1 MEKSYQPHAIEK
13 RWLEFWNNNE
23 FAKPKGS
30 GKPYCIMLP
39 PPNVTGTLHMGH
51 GFQISLMDA
60 LVRKHRMQGDNV
72 HWQVGSDHA
81 GIATQ
86 MVVERQLAKEGKTRH
101 DLGREAFINHT
112 WRWKEHSGNII
123 MQQIR
128 RMGASVDW
136 SRERFSMDTGFIKA
150 VNTVFC
156 QLHEAGL
163 IYRGKRL
170 VNWDPILNTALSD
183 LEVINT
189 PTPGHLWTITYPIV
203 GSEGYIPIATTRP
216 ETLLGDTAVAV
227 HPEDKRYKH
236 LIGKLIKLPLSD
248 REIPIIADDYVDPEF
263 GTGCVKITPAHDFN
277 DHAMGQRHQ
286 LPMIN
291 IMRLD
296 GHLNENVPK
305 AYQGLSVQEAR
316 QAVLQHLKEQ
326 NLLIKTEDHELQVPR
341 GDRSGAIIE
350 PLLTDQ
356 WFMKTESIA
365 KDALSC
371 VKEGQIQFIP
381 DNWRNTY
388 NRWLENIQDWCIS
401 RQLWWGHRIPAWYD
415 NEGQIY
421 VGESETHVR
430 EKYKLTANIDLR
442 QDEDVLDTWFSAS
455 LWPFATLGWPN
466 KTIDFSQFYP
476 TSTLVTGFDIIFFW
490 VARMIMMGLKFTKKV
505 PFNQVYITG
514 LIRDQFGNKMSK
526 SKGNVLDPL
535 DLIDGIALDQLVEKR
550 SSNLMQ
556 EHMREQVIEKT
567 TQSFPNGI
575 KAHGTDALR
584 FCFCAL
590 ANTGRDINFDMGRM
604 EGYRHFCNKLWNA
617 ARFVLMQTEDQ
628 LIASTHSKHIVDR
641 WIQSALQ
648 HTTQQVEHAFK
659 QYRFDLI
666 AQHLYDFFWNQF
678 CDWYLEFSKIR
689 LNDPTINEQDK
700 QQTRYT
706 LLATLESYLRLSH
719 PIMPFITEEIWQRIK
734 GKLSIDGQTIM
745 LSPYP
750 KQDSA
755 LIDHQADKQV
765 AWLQSC
771 TTAIR
776 TMRSELKISPKTKIR
791 CLFNGGTDVDSSNLE
806 SIGSYLISLCQ
817 CECVQWLNNN
827 EVTDEQ
833 MATHVVGQLQ
843 IQIPVTG
850 LIDVA
855 AETQRLEKE
864 IKKIEKDQ
872 EKRQQKLNNPNYINK
887 APKTVVETERERS
900 RQAEDTLEKLRK
912 QLKSTLKMA

>member
-13 RWLEFWNNNE
+13 RWLEFWNNHQ

-60 LVRKHRMQGDNV
+60 LVRKHRMQGDDV

-101 DLGREAFINHT
+101 DLGREAFINQT
-112 WRWKEHSGNII
+112 WHWKEQSGNTI

-128 RMGASVDW
+128 RMGASVNW
-136 SRERFSMDTGFIKA
+136 SRERFSMDSGFTQA

-156 QLHEAGL
+156 QLHKEGL

-170 VNWDPILNTALSD
+170 VNWDPVLNTALSD

-189 PTPGHLWTITYPIV
+189 PTPGHLWTIAYPI
-203 GSEGYIPIATTRP
+203 EGGNERIHIATTRP

-227 HPEDKRYKH
+227 HPEDTRYQH
-236 LIGKLIKLPLSD
+236 LIGQYIELPLCE
-248 REIPIIADDYVDPEF
+248 RRIPIIADDYVDPAF

-277 DHAMGQRHQ
+277 DYAIGQRHQ

-291 IMRLD
+291 IMRPD
-296 GHLNENVPK
+296 GHLSQDVPEV
-305 AYQGLSVQEAR
+305 YRGLSCLQAR
-316 QAVLQHLKEQ
+316 QAVLDTLSELD
-326 NLLIKTEDHELQVPR
+326 LLIKTEAHELQVPH

-350 PLLTDQ
+350 PMLTDQ
-356 WFMKTESIA
+356 WFMKTEAIA
-365 KDALSC
+365 KEALLS
-371 VKEGQIQFIP
+371 VKKGEVEFIP

-415 NEGQIY
+415 DNGQVY
-421 VGESETHVR
+421 VGENEADVR
-430 EKYKLTANIDLR
+430 QQHSLGINISLR

-455 LWPFATLGWPN
+455 LWPFATLGWPELS
-466 KTIDFSQFYP
+466 TEVERFYP
-476 TSTLVTGFDIIFFW
+476 TSVLITGFDIIFFW
-490 VARMIMMGLKFTKKV
+490 VARMIMMGLKFTQQV

-514 LIRDQFGNKMSK
+514 LIRDQFGKKMSK

-535 DLIDGIALDQLVEKR
+535 DLIDGIELNQLLEKR

-556 EHMREQVIEKT
+556 DHMRKQVIEKT

-617 ARFVLMQTEDQ
+617 ARFVLMQTEGQ
-628 LIASTHSKHIVDR
+628 PIANCHSTHVIDR

-648 HTTQQVEHAFK
+648 HTIHQVEEAFE

-678 CDWYLEFSKIR
+678 CDWYLELSKVR
-689 LNDPTINEQDK
+689 LNDPQVNEEDK
-700 QQTRYT
+700 QKTRYT
-706 LLATLESYLRLSH
+706 LLSTLECYLRLAH
-719 PIMPFITEEIWQRIK
+719 PVIPFITEEIWQRIK
-734 GKLSIDGQTIM
+734 TLLSIEGKTIM
-745 LSPYP
+745 LAPYP
-750 KQDSA
+750 KQDLSI
-755 LIDHQADKQV
+755 IDSQADAQV
-765 AWLQSC
+765 TWLQLC
-771 TTAIR
+771 TTAVR
-776 TMRSELKISPKTKIR
+776 TMRSELNIKPKTKVR
-791 CLFNGGTDVDSSNLE
+791 CLFSQGTDDDRRNLE
-806 SIGSYLISLCQ
+806 SVEPYFASLCQ
-817 CECVQWLNNN
+817 CESLEWIDHG
-827 EVTDEQ
+827 VTDEQ

-850 LIDVA
+850 LIDVN
-855 AETQRLEKE
+855 AETKRLEKE
-864 IKKIEKDQ
+864 IQKIEKDQ
-872 EKRQQKLNNPNYINK
+872 NKRQQKLNNPDYINK
-887 APKTVVETERERS
+887 APSAVVDKERERFS
-900 RQAEDTLEKLRK
+900 QAQDALNKLKRQLEA
-912 QLKSTLKMA
+912 TLKMA